1 MLTSSRFQ
9 SGEGPSRSL
18 LRDYEPS
25 DGPFLSTSVYCTE
38 GHKCGIVSQASGSTN
53 PQGSKMK
60 LFATQ
65 GNISESQKFGGENLK
80 TLALGELFLCWIKL
94 LFHSL

>member
-1 MLTSSRFQ
+1 MLRFN
-9 SGEGPSRSL
+9 SAANHARL
-18 LRDYEPS
+18 A
-25 DGPFLSTSVYCTE
+25 SVYCTE
-38 GHKCGIVSQASGSTN
+38 GHKCGIVSQALGSTN

-65 GNISESQKFGGENLK
+65 GNNSESQKFGGENLK
-80 TLALGELFLCWIKL
+80 TLALGELFLCWMKL

>member
-1 MLTSSRFQ
+1 MSFREHALCSALFPQPTMLACC
-9 SGEGPSRSL
+9 
-18 LRDYEPS
+18 
-25 DGPFLSTSVYCTE
+25 SVYCTE
-38 GHKCGIVSQASGSTN
+38 GHKCGIVSQALGSTN

-65 GNISESQKFGGENLK
+65 GNNSESQKFGGENLK
-80 TLALGELFLCWIKL
+80 TLALGELFLCWMKL